1 MMYEIKET
9 VSVVYAYTR
18 MCGISEQTYNS
29 PYYILHQSL
38 DQFKDF
44 CTFDACVADDPDR
57 SICSSFEIFAAV
69 CEEYNG
75 DTKGWIEATG
85 CGKSLCLFACLSVCL
100 SCLSLN
106 NGSLSVSQVNSGI

>member
-1 MMYEIKET
+1 MYEIKET

-57 SICSSFEIFAAV
+57 SICSSFEMFAAV

-75 DTKGWIEATG
+75 DTRGWREATG

-100 SCLSLN
+100 SVCLVCLSIM
-106 NGSLSVSQVNSGI
+106 GV